1 MSWKEKLEG
10 RLPSALERE
19 IDIFETQIEL
29 RKKGKIE
36 EKLFAET
43 RLRRGVYGQRYD
55 NGQRHDGEKTQEVKY
70 PAGETKGPSTLWDAP
85 GMMRIKI
92 PMGRLSAEQ
101 LEAIAELAEEYSD
114 RILHITTRQD
124 VQLHFVHIEDTPDL
138 MRRLAAVGVTTREA
152 CGNTVRNVTTC
163 PFAGVCRDEPFDV
176 SPYAHAVTYFL
187 LGHDDTQDFGRK
199 FKVAFSGCKPNPCG
213 LVTFHDIGC
222 IAVMGTLGGSPN
234 PPATG
239 APGASPGGAH
249 APATQNAR
257 RGFAFYV
264 GGGLGAVPQAA
275 QLLDPFVTEEELLP
289 LCQAIAR
296 IFARHGEKANRQK
309 ARMKFLIKKLGFE
322 EFKRLVLEERT
333 KLRPDP
339 RWTAFLADLHR
350 TDEKPL
356 RPPAPLPPEP
366 HPEGFARWAR
376 HNVLPQKQPGYAIAT
391 ITLPLGDLTS
401 DQARLLAA
409 IARKYT
415 GDALRTTAEQNLLLR
430 WVSEGDLPAL
440 YQELV
445 AADLAEGGASTITD
459 ITACPGTDTCKL
471 GISSSRALAAELRR
485 ELAASGAGDNDR
497 MQGLHIK
504 ASGCFN
510 SCGQHHVADLGFL
523 GVSRNVNGR
532 RVPHFQLVIGG
543 KWTDNA
549 STYGLAIGA
558 IPSKRVPAFARRITE
573 MYAKDRQNGESFA
586 EFVNRIGKKT
596 IRTMVEETQ
605 VIPSHEQDPSYYSDW
620 GDPREYTIDDMGV
633 GECAGEIVPYVQVGL
648 ASSER
653 EIFEAQVMLDEGN
666 IEGAGRAAYNAML
679 EAARALT
686 REKNANL
693 GSEPEEI
700 VREFRTHF
708 YDTQLFFDPYAG
720 GKFAQYFFRAHDEKG
735 RATSKESAHQLI
747 EEAQLFVDA
756 AHQCY
761 SRHGSALGAPT
772 AVTA

>member
-1 MSWKEKLEG
+1 MTWKEKLEG

-55 NGQRHDGEKTQEVKY
+55 NGQRHDGERAQVLEY
-70 PAGETKGPSTLWDAP
+70 PAGETKGPNTLWDAP

-92 PMGRLSAEQ
+92 PLGRLSAEQ
-101 LEAIAELAEEYSD
+101 LEVLAETAEEYSD

-124 VQLHFVHIEDTPDL
+124 VQLHFIHIEDTPDL

-152 CGNTVRNVTTC
+152 CGNTVRNVTAC
-163 PFAGVCRDEPFDV
+163 PLAGVCRQEPFDV

-222 IAVMGTLGGSPN
+222 IAAVRGEK
-234 PPATG
+234 
-239 APGASPGGAH
+239 
-249 APATQNAR
+249 
-257 RGFAFYV
+257 RGFEFYV

-275 QLLDPFVTEEELLP
+275 QLFDPFVTEEELLP

-296 IFARHGEKANRQK
+296 VFGRLGEKANRAK
-309 ARMKFLIKKLGFE
+309 ARMKFLIKKLG
-322 EFKRLVLEERT
+322 LEERT

-339 RWTAFLADLHR
+339 RWTAFLADLH
-350 TDEKPL
+350 TIDEKPL
-356 RPPAPLPPEP
+356 RPPSALPPAP
-366 HPEGFARWAR
+366 HPPGFTSWAR
-376 HNVLPQKQPGYAIAT
+376 SNVQPQKQAGYVIAS

-401 DQARLLAA
+401 DQARLLAD
-409 IARKYT
+409 ISRKYT

-445 AADLAEGGASTITD
+445 AADLAEPGASTITD

-471 GISSSRALAAELRR
+471 GISSSRALAAELRQ
-485 ELAASGAGDNDR
+485 ELTAAGAADNE
-497 MQGLHIK
+497 QTAGLHIK
-504 ASGCFN
+504 TSGCFN

-558 IPSKRVPAFARRITE
+558 IPSKRVPAFTKRITE
-573 MYAKDRQNGESFA
+573 MYARDRQGSESFA
-586 EFVNRIGKKT
+586 DFANRIGKKT
-596 IRTMVEETQ
+596 IRAMVEETQ
-605 VIPSHEQDPSYYSDW
+605 VIPSYEQDASFYSDW

-633 GECAGEIVPYVQVGL
+633 GECAGEVVPYVQVGL
-648 ASSER
+648 AASER

-666 IEGAGRAAYNAML
+666 VTGAGQAAYKAML

-693 GSEPEEI
+693 SSEPEEI
-700 VREFRTHF
+700 VREFRTHL

-720 GKFAQYFFRAHDEKG
+720 GKFAQYFFRAHDEQG
-735 RATSKESAHQLI
+735 RTSSKESAHQMI

-761 SRHGSALGAPT
+761 TRLGSSLSAP
-772 AVTA
+772 AARVTP